1 MILPVPPSS
10 RPSPASIPVPDLL
23 RPLIDKLADLTEQDR
38 ELVIRAAR
46 HRRRSKVELKPVPW
60 HVLVRS
66 SGIVSFGGN
75 AVEDTNAI
83 YDG

>member
-1 MILPVPPSS
+1 MSPSGRSSSAPVP
-10 RPSPASIPVPDLL
+10 VPEQLE
-23 RPLIDKLADLTEQDR
+23 PLVERLADLSEQDR

-46 HRRRSKVELKPVPW
+46 RRRRSKVELKPVPW
-60 HVLVRS
+60 EVLWRS
-66 SGIVSFGGN
+66 SGTVSFGGD